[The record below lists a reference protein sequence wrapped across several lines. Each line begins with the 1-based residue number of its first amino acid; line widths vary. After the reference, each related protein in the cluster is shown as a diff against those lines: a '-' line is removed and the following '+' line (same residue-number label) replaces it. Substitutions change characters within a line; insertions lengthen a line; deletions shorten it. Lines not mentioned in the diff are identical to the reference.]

1 MDPSLRR
8 GDARGQF
15 APPPAHPPTSNLL
28 PLTSSKPCNPAK
40 TYYNTGMKLEPTTL
54 LWAGAPQLLGFLGL
68 LWFFSFIIK
77 IVEKNLGLSK

>member
-1 MDPSLRR
+1 
-8 GDARGQF
+8 
-15 APPPAHPPTSNLL
+15 
-28 PLTSSKPCNPAK
+28 
-40 TYYNTGMKLEPTTL
+40 MKLEPTTL